1 MIIDDVHRVAF
12 IHIPKCGGTS
22 VGHQFRP
29 LDSYEGRF
37 RRPGTHPRLGPI
49 HYSHIPLSFLRDEY
63 PDEFEKVATY
73 HAFAVLRDPHA
84 RFASAVCQ
92 RLEEFGGLAP
102 LEITTDIAT
111 REARAVM
118 DWLRARDRFCDLEY
132 IHFSR
137 QTDYVR
143 LNGRQI
149 VGHLYPL
156 EDLSG
161 LAASL
166 QTLCGLAFDPERR
179 ENTNFVSTGGLLSQL
194 RRFKPL
200 YSRLTTWGMRER
212 LLHLMQHW
220 KLHTPSSLY
229 DRFRRDPTISRFV
242 EDYYAEDFAIRK
254 IASDSHAAWLA
265 GSAAPA
271 AA

>member
-22 VGHQFRP
+22 IGHQFRP

-37 RRPGTHPRLGPI
+37 RREGTHPRLGAI

-63 PDEFEKVATY
+63 PAEFEKVATY
-73 HAFAVLRDPHA
+73 HSFAVLRDPHA

-102 LEITTDIAT
+102 LAITTEIAM
-111 REARAVM
+111 REALTVM

-137 QTDYVR
+137 QADYVR

-156 EDLSG
+156 EDLSE

-166 QTLCGLAFDPERR
+166 QRLCGLAFDPGRR
-179 ENTNFVSTGGLLSQL
+179 ENTNFVSAGGLLSKL

-200 YSRLTTWGMRER
+200 YIHLTTWAMRER
-212 LLHLMQHW
+212 VLHLMQRW
-220 KLHTPSSLY
+220 KMHTPSSLY
-229 DRFRRDPTISRFV
+229 DRFRADAAISGFV
-242 EDYYAEDFAIRK
+242 EDYYAEDFAVREL
-254 IASDSHAAWLA
+254 AHAGRAP
-265 GSAAPA
+265 SAAA
-271 AA
+271 